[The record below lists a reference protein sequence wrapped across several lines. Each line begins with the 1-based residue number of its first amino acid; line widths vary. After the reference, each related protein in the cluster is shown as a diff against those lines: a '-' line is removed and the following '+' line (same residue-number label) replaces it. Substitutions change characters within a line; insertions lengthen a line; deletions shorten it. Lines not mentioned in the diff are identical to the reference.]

1 MAEKRETLLQSQK
14 RKLEEQR
21 AAKRPTDTD
30 LNRNR
35 VRSVLDGITGNESG
49 DDLMLELLEVVSE
62 SGKIPQ
68 VGKFYIFVY
77 NAKTPQLRYDQ
88 NPLVAVTDVFQW
100 GFKGLNMH
108 WGEVRQSTWNE
119 VAGSVY
125 EVYPSEIKDLQ
136 AIPFANFRL
145 NN

>member
-1 MAEKRETLLQSQK
+1 MPRKSLKERQQK
-14 RKLEEQR
+14 KV
-21 AAKRPTDTD
+21 TDTD
-30 LNRNR
+30 TNQNR
-35 VRSVLDGITGNESG
+35 VRAVLDGIVGNENA
-49 DDLMLELLEVVSE
+49 DDIMLELLEVLQE

-77 NAKTPQLRYDQ
+77 NAKTPNVQFDQ
-88 NPLVAVTDVFQW
+88 NPLVAVTNVYQW

-108 WGEVRQSTWNE
+108 WGETRQYTWDE

-125 EVYPSEIKDLQ
+125 EVFPSEIKDLQ
-136 AIPFANFRL
+136 AIPFANFRI

>member
-35 VRSVLDGITGNESG
+35 VRSVLDGIIGNESG

-108 WGEVRQSTWNE
+108 WGEVRQYTWNE

>member
-1 MAEKRETLLQSQK
+1 MAEKRESLLQSQR
-14 RKLEEQR
+14 RKLAEQK
-21 AAKRPTDTD
+21 AKKQPTDTD
-30 LNRNR
+30 SNRNR
-35 VRSVLDGITGNESG
+35 VRAVLNGITGKESG

-62 SGKIPQ
+62 SGKVPQ
-68 VGKFYIFVY
+68 AGKFYIFVY
-77 NAKTPQLRYDQ
+77 NAKTPNIRYDQ

-108 WGEVRQSTWNE
+108 WGEVRQYTWNE
-119 VAGSVY
+119 VVGSLY

-136 AIPFANFRL
+136 AIPFANFRI

>member
-1 MAEKRETLLQSQK
+1 MPRKSLKERQQK
-14 RKLEEQR
+14 KV
-21 AAKRPTDTD
+21 TDT
-30 LNRNR
+30 NTNQNR
-35 VRSVLDGITGNESG
+35 VRAVLDGIVGNENA
-49 DDLMLELLEVVSE
+49 DDIMLELLEVLQE

-77 NAKTPQLRYDQ
+77 NAKTPNVQFDQ
-88 NPLVAVTDVFQW
+88 NPLVAVTNVYQW

-108 WGEVRQSTWNE
+108 WGETRQYTWDE

-125 EVYPSEIKDLQ
+125 EVFPSEIKDLQ
-136 AIPFANFRL
+136 AIPFANFRI

>member
-108 WGEVRQSTWNE
+108 WGEVRQYTWND

>member
-108 WGEVRQSTWNE
+108 WGEVRQYTWNE